1 MNHSLSLKSESVS
14 KISYNIVYLIIQLLN
29 KDQFIKFK
37 SIFNIGRKLHDIL
50 ISLQCFLLHIGLIYK
65 KTSFMIYPGNHHHFY
80 NRNLYGQRC
89 CQSKPAFLRSLTSWV
104 LKNLKLVSNESWLF
118 LELQPAF
125 LKNWTLKSIWVLITK
140 PKCFG

>member
-1 MNHSLSLKSESVS
+1 MNVSITILYKRGVNNLALMKIRKFNLSKYNKKKIKLLQFIWLLNHSLSLKSESVS

-89 CQSKPAFLRSLTSWV
+89 CQSKPAFLRSLTS
-104 LKNLKLVSNESWLF
+104 
-118 LELQPAF
+118 
-125 LKNWTLKSIWVLITK
+125 
-140 PKCFG
+140 